1 MEYQIPMQNKK
12 FVFRIILYLQQ
23 KIRHTMNIGDKLRAH
38 RKEKDMKAQEIYD
51 KLGISQSTYSKMEN
65 NKYKIDIK
73 TLKEIATELG
83 VDVVKLIGEDKISI
97 NHTNADNS
105 SGGSGIV
112 VTNTHSEEL
121 ITSLKDQIT
130 LLKEQNLNLKE
141 EIQSLK
147 QNLKL

>member
-1 MEYQIPMQNKK
+1 
-12 FVFRIILYLQQ
+12 
-23 KIRHTMNIGDKLRAH
+23 MNIGDKLRAH
-38 RKEKDMKAQEIYD
+38 RKEKDIKAYEIYD

-65 NKYKIDIK
+65 NKYKIDIN

-83 VDVVKLIGEDKISI
+83 VDVVKLISEDKISI
-97 NHTNADNS
+97 NHTNTDSS

-121 ITSLKDQIT
+121 IISLKDQIA
-130 LLKEQNLNLKE
+130 LLKEQNINLKH

-147 QNLKL
+147 QNLKF